1 MERPVPASPNLPLIA
16 LLWLL
21 RCGYGF
27 TVFCCCCRCVW
38 GSSATRVDKATFLII
53 LFVCFCVCSFFQRG
67 VYYRERLRALRFVVY

>member
-27 TVFCCCCRCVW
+27 TVFCCCCRRVW
-38 GSSATRVDKATFLII
+38 GSSATRVDKATFLK
-53 LFVCFCVCSFFQRG
+53 SFFFNGGFIIGNDYMRC
-67 VYYRERLRALRFVVY
+67 VL